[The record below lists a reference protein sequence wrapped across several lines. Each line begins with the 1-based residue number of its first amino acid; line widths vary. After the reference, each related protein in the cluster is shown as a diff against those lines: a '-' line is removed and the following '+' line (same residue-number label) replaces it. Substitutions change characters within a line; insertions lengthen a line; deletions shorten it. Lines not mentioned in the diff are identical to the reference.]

1 MISKWPDIKLLVIHY
16 FRHIR
21 AVRMNIKVPVNVPS
35 PRVRWATP
43 HRRERCSLPCLQAE
57 EILHT
62 PYGTEPSCSL
72 MPPPADRTPASL
84 GSPAHRNWSISTTL
98 LTPNWR
104 IQKEH
109 CSKSGE
115 LQNDEIIGSVHN
127 QLSIFYIKY
136 LVDLRFFKCAVYNKA
151 HWVTLYCCPCYTC
164 SHYSNYYKP
173 CIITSN

>member
-1 MISKWPDIKLLVIHY
+1 
-16 FRHIR
+16 
-21 AVRMNIKVPVNVPS
+21 MNIKVPVNVPS
-35 PRVRWATP
+35 PSVRWATP
-43 HRRERCSLPCLQAE
+43 HRRERCTLPCLQAE

-62 PYGTEPSCSL
+62 PCGTEPSCSL

-109 CSKSGE
+109 CSTSGE
-115 LQNDEIIGSVHN
+115 LRNDKKIGSVYFLNDVKILHN

-136 LVDLRFFKCAVYNKA
+136 LDDLLRFLKCAVYNKA
-151 HWVTLYCCPCYTC
+151 HWVTLNFCPCY
-164 SHYSNYYKP
+164 
-173 CIITSN
+173 I